1 MTGARESEAVRAHS
15 GKAGPLSRSSRTRI
29 VSLLALVA
37 ADIVAWIAALL
48 VVSVIPVVFWR
59 TFPVFWTL
67 YVAGLGWILFRFAS
81 RLYPPGGIS
90 QPKELRRSFQ
100 TTMAAAFIHLAMLI
114 AIAAHNGLAIASN
127 DSWRVAGLGVWLI
140 LVPIAYFC
148 RSVTKAILIRRR
160 LFGDPYVVIG
170 TGEKGRRTLRE
181 MRANPEL
188 GQVPVAAFGDQPELW
203 GSMLEGVPVLG
214 PIEEAKDRFFSYPVR
229 HAMVALSS
237 QEADTTRID
246 QIAGELSPRG
256 PSRDWGCGGQL
267 GILAFVLWPRVDAW
281 LRC

>member
-1 MTGARESEAVRAHS
+1 
-15 GKAGPLSRSSRTRI
+15 
-29 VSLLALVA
+29 
-37 ADIVAWIAALL
+37 
-48 VVSVIPVVFWR
+48 
-59 TFPVFWTL
+59 
-67 YVAGLGWILFRFAS
+67 
-81 RLYPPGGIS
+81 
-90 QPKELRRSFQ
+90 
-100 TTMAAAFIHLAMLI
+100 MAAAFIHLAMLI

-256 PSRDWGCGGQL
+256 PSRDWGCGKRGAWIGRL
-267 GILAFVLWPRVDAW
+267 VLSSWVS
-281 LRC
+281 